1 MQIFTM
7 IRWLGAFIGYALLR
21 FPGAILGFL
30 IGSFI
35 DQLQKGGSST
45 VFTTNARSVSSQ
57 DFELHLLSL
66 CAIVIKADGQVS
78 AAERQYVQQYFIQ
91 TYGPTRANHIFKT
104 FNSAV
109 DKTDINARKI
119 CGELN
124 TVVSYPM
131 RLQLLHFLFSIA
143 NSDGGIHPKELQLLT
158 EIASYLKIKTLDFRS
173 IKAMFV
179 VSTTSSYE
187 ILEIQKSATDPEV
200 KKAYRDMAKKYHP
213 DRVNTEDEAIKKG
226 AEEKF
231 KQVQHAYESI
241 CKERGL

>member
-1 MQIFTM
+1 M
-7 IRWLGAFIGYALLR
+7 IRWIAAFIGYALLR

-35 DQLQKGGSST
+35 DQFQKGDSGGIY
-45 VFTTNARSVSSQ
+45 TTSRRVSSQ
-57 DFELHLLSL
+57 DFEVHLLSL
-66 CAIVIKADGQVS
+66 CALVIKADGQVS
-78 AAERQYVQQYFIQ
+78 DTERHYVQQYFIR
-91 TYGPTRANHIFKT
+91 TYGPARANHIFKT

-109 DKTDINARKI
+109 DKKELNAQKI
-119 CGELN
+119 CFELN
-124 TVVSYPM
+124 TMVSYPM

-143 NSDGGIHPKELQLLT
+143 NSDGGIHPKELERLT

-187 ILEIQKSATDPEV
+187 ILEIRKSATDAEV

-231 KQVQHAYESI
+231 KQVQQAYEAI